1 MTSVPLRTPHSAR
14 QSGHVIRNV
23 VIHLLGDQP
32 VVVDLVARPQSSD
45 ASLICLNLRTIDGK
59 RPPSV
64 HEKDSLFLI
73 PLATVRFIEIP
84 ARSLTSD
91 QQPEPTADDGLRNG
105 GNGAHGIDHPSLP
118 VAVPARELELE
129 LEPDEDLLRRIRDV

>member
-1 MTSVPLRTPHSAR
+1 VPLRTPHSAP
-14 QSGHVIRNV
+14 QSGNVIRNV

-84 ARSLTSD
+84 ARSLASD
-91 QQPEPTADDGLRNG
+91 QQPDASADDGVRDG
-105 GNGAHGIDHPSLP
+105 GNGAQGIDHRSLP
-118 VAVPARELELE
+118 VVLPARELE